1 MRCSSPRRSRLTLRG
16 TWIVPFT
23 LRSVLSFLQLLCA
36 VLSNPLKI
44 RMRRGRCAL
53 WRRFEKGA
61 DNLLKGVDQIR
72 NSWACRWADDSFSEI
87 LTNRHLGSNSVNQVR
102 DWSFRGIHRFTALI
116 TTTSL

>member
-44 RMRRGRCAL
+44 RMRRGGCAL

-72 NSWACRWADDSFSEI
+72 NSWTRQRLGDLFSEI
-87 LTNRHLGSNSVNQVR
+87 LTNHHSRTRPANQL
-102 DWSFRGIHRFTALI
+102 HH
-116 TTTSL
+116 